1 MPEVVC
7 LGILVADVWGKPVND
22 WPERGRLSLVD
33 EIGIGIGGCAAN
45 TGLSLRKLGVDVA
58 IMGKVGADG
67 FGDFVLETLRSNG
80 ADVSGVLRDPAV
92 STSATMIMV
101 DDQGERTFI
110 HYIGANGRVC
120 ATELDMDLIGS
131 ARVFHFAG
139 ALVMPGFDGEPAA
152 SVMRQAKEA
161 GVLTSLDTVWNA
173 TVPWKELVAPLFP
186 HTDVFLP
193 SLSEAQQITGREE
206 PAEVAAA
213 LLDMGVGTVALKMG
227 EHGSFVANG
236 ETALTVPAFRIEA
249 LDGTGAGDAYV
260 AGFLAGILK
269 GWGLEETARFASAT
283 GALCASA
290 MGTTAGVRDL
300 AGTVEWMVER
310 DGERWRELL
319 RA

>member
-1 MPEVVC
+1 VPEVVC
-7 LGILVADVWGKPVND
+7 LGILVADVWGKPVNE

-58 IMGKVGADG
+58 VMGKVGSDG
-67 FGDFVLETLRSNG
+67 FGDFVVETLRSQG
-80 ADVSGVLRDPAV
+80 ADTSGVLRDSTV

-101 DDQGERTFI
+101 DGTGERTFI
-110 HYIGANGRVC
+110 HYIGANGRVRPD
-120 ATELDMDLIGS
+120 ELDMDLIRG

-152 SVMRQAKEA
+152 SVMGQAKEA
-161 GVLTSLDTVWNA
+161 GVITALDTVWNA
-173 TVPWKELVAPLFP
+173 TVPWRELVAPLFP
-186 HTDVFLP
+186 HTDLFLP
-193 SLSEAQQITGREE
+193 SLSEAAQITGREA
-206 PAEVAAA
+206 PADVASA

-227 EHGSFVANG
+227 EHGSYVASADC
-236 ETALTVPAFRIEA
+236 ALTVPAYTVEA

-260 AGFLAGILK
+260 AGFLTGVLK
-269 GWGLEETARFASAT
+269 GWDLEQTARFASAT

-300 AGTVEWMVER
+300 AGTVGFMVEM
-310 DGERWRELL
+310 DGARWPSLL
-319 RA
+319 EG